1 MKKENTPETATGSA
15 EKIYSDKPVK
25 KWITFEDAC
34 KYLHYSASHLYKFTM
49 LREIPYYKPN
59 NRRIFFLIEDLDN
72 WISKNR
78 ISSKDEIKTDAEK
91 YLK

>member
-1 MKKENTPETATGSA
+1 MKQEKAKETETGSA
-15 EKIYSDKPVK
+15 TQVYSDKPDK
-25 KWITFEDAC
+25 KWFTFDQAC
-34 KYLHYSASHLYKFTM
+34 EYLHYSASHLYKFTM

-78 ISSKDEIKTDAEK
+78 ISSKDEIQTDAEK